1 MQRQK
6 CLPTEVKNKKHQERK
21 RIKLALAESEANSA
35 NNSGASSEVSSPAPA
50 SVETFAKTVEPS
62 SLGTLAS
69 TPAEE
74 ETKEQVQDASTTTAA
89 EESAEADSKPLQA

>member
-35 NNSGASSEVSSPAPA
+35 NNSGAISEVNSPAPA

-62 SLGTLAS
+62 SLDTSAS

-74 ETKEQVQDASTTTAA
+74 EMKEQEQDASATTAA
-89 EESAEADSKPLQA
+89 GESAKTDSKPPQA

>member
-35 NNSGASSEVSSPAPA
+35 NNSGTNSEVSSPVPA
-50 SVETFAKTVEPS
+50 SVETFAKTTEPS
-62 SLGTLAS
+62 SLGSLTS
-69 TPAEE
+69 TPVEDKEE
-74 ETKEQVQDASTTTAA
+74 AQVQDAATTPAA
-89 EESAEADSKPLQA
+89 GESADTDGKALQV